1 MTTDVLTRD
10 PSRTA
15 GQEAERASG
24 ARSLP
29 TAGQVMLRSPST
41 VDAQA
46 SLFAA
51 WGLLHGDSHRRL
63 VVIDADV
70 RPIGVLDERD
80 IALEWPPGPFG
91 AHHVPV
97 CRLLRLRTGTRVRAD
112 DDVAHVA
119 ATMLH
124 AREDAVA
131 VVDEDG
137 RLLGLVTVWQC
148 LELLAGARGC
158 DRQGRLTVATA
169 TRGGGVAG

>member
-29 TAGQVMLRSPST
+29 TAAQVMTRSPST

-46 SLFAA
+46 SLYAA

-63 VVIDADV
+63 VVIDEDV

-91 AHHVPV
+91 AHHLPV
-97 CRLLRLRTGTRVRAD
+97 CRLLRLHAGARVRAD

-124 AREDAVA
+124 ARQDAVP

-148 LELLAGARGC
+148 LQLLADARAC
-158 DRQGRLTVATA
+158 DREGRLTVETA
-169 TRGGGVAG
+169 ALAGGAAR